1 MFLSFKITVNLPF
14 YNVEKLNII
23 LLNVGIKKENILI
36 VFMLL
41 RKLLPLV

>member
-14 YNVEKLNII
+14 YNVGELNII

-36 VFMLL
+36 VLMLL
-41 RKLLPLV
+41 RKLFPLA